1 MKYAK
6 KAGYIAAL
14 ILFLIF
20 TAGPFVWTFIISI
33 TPDHAMFAPTPELL
47 PGEVTFENYKELFSG
62 GQRGSRFFESM
73 YNSLRAV
80 AITLCIGVPV
90 AVMSAYALSRME
102 FKGRKVIKNL
112 LLITMVIPVMATII
126 PLYQMFAAG
135 KMLDDIFWLSMV
147 YVSSYLPMA
156 VWLISNYFATIPE
169 ELEEAALIDG
179 CGKFV
184 SFFRI
189 ILPLSYPIILSVIL
203 IMFLNTWSQF
213 QIPLI
218 LASSMETKPMAI
230 VVSEFMTKDTIQ
242 YGLIAA
248 AGMLALIPPAL
259 TALIFP
265 DATESIGQ
273 NAFADCYN
281 LRSVSF
287 GRGMKEIGTYSFT
300 GYDWTGTGQGGCP
313 LLGEIICRA
322 TTPPTLEESYGSGPF
337 GGSYEIIAGSKAE
350 TRVIH
355 LPESDDPS
363 LSTGGGYVNSGWVQL
378 TMAPYNFTFVYDV
391 EPTGTWK

>member
-20 TAGPFVWTFIISI
+20 AAGPFVWTFIISI

-259 TALIFP
+259 TALIFIWGT
-265 DATESIGQ
+265 ASAVIRWKRWWKKSM
-273 NAFADCYN
+273 
-281 LRSVSF
+281 LRS
-287 GRGMKEIGTYSFT
+287 RM
-300 GYDWTGTGQGGCP
+300 
-313 LLGEIICRA
+313 
-322 TTPPTLEESYGSGPF
+322 
-337 GGSYEIIAGSKAE
+337 
-350 TRVIH
+350 
-355 LPESDDPS
+355 S
-363 LSTGGGYVNSGWVQL
+363 L
-378 TMAPYNFTFVYDV
+378 
-391 EPTGTWK
+391 